1 MWIVAGGE
9 VKARRYMHGNG
20 VLWGLYIECVL
31 GNDRDMI
38 GGAHTL
44 WFNVYGFLKFYEGRI
59 AILGQSL
66 QSSQHGWRNRADT
79 STYGQA
85 FVGLWTMVA
94 THVPPTMNNL
104 SVLIL

>member
-44 WFNVYGFLKFYEGRI
+44 WFNVYGFLKFYEGGI
-59 AILGQSL
+59 AILGQSFAVEPAWVAEPYGHIDIRTGFRRPMD
-66 QSSQHGWRNRADT
+66 HGRNT
-79 STYGQA
+79 CT
-85 FVGLWTMVA
+85 
-94 THVPPTMNNL
+94 PNNE
-104 SVLIL
+104 